1 MLAHHRQCSHLLT
14 PPTCPTRAPPTHH
27 THSLTHHLPIL
38 SRYYNNNFLAL
49 RKGSSLGALMVED
62 IVATPLATDSKR
74 YCAHVGSP
82 CYPKWTWNHGLIQLA
97 VRHRRGIV
105 IVPTTYTDPAY
116 GCFPQWL
123 LGASGGFAMHEFS
136 IGETLEF
143 VRGAFTLHT
152 RAYKAAKPMHPS
164 SNYGRL
170 YRLAA
175 QMATAATTRGSRGA
189 KATPLVGVRPRNA
202 NEIALLEQLFERRG
216 ELDNVVDPPF
226 VPRSPW
232 RPVLIQST
240 RQSTCVN
247 AVRHVKGEMYGGN
260 PELQATADCALSSVT
275 FNETVVFLW
284 HEQEGCV

>member
-1 MLAHHRQCSHLLT
+1 M
-14 PPTCPTRAPPTHH
+14 
-27 THSLTHHLPIL
+27 ID
-38 SRYYNNNFLAL
+38 
-49 RKGSSLGALMVED
+49 D
-62 IVATPLATDSKR
+62 IVATPLTTDSKR

-105 IVPTTYTDPAY
+105 VVPTTYTDPAY

-136 IGETLEF
+136 ITETLEF
-143 VRGAFTLHT
+143 IRGAFTLHT
-152 RAYKAAKPMHPS
+152 RAYKAAKPIHPR

-170 YRLAA
+170 YKLAA
-175 QMATAATTRGSRGA
+175 TMATIATSTRSSGS
-189 KATPLVGVRPRNA
+189 KPMSLVGVSPRNTS
-202 NEIALLEQLFERRG
+202 EIALIGRLFERRG

-240 RQSTCVN
+240 RLGTCVN

-260 PELQATADCALSSVT
+260 PELQVAADCADSSVT

-284 HEQEGCV
+284 HEQEGCVQSASLFVFSTCAR